1 MNKSS
6 QIKIAPSIA
15 SGPLTNLK
23 ATISELEKA
32 GATHIHFDIEDGSFV
47 PVMNIGVKVIG
58 ELRPLSRLPF
68 DVHLMMVNPEWLIP
82 DLARMGADLV
92 SVHYEACPYPRRTLR
107 LITEHGMSA
116 GLAFNPTTPI
126 PDLNFCLPY
135 LSFIVI
141 LTTEPEI
148 GDCPFLPATLEKIN
162 EGKSRPEF
170 KEISWVADGGISVDN
185 AKQVAEAGAD
195 MMVIGR
201 GIFKEGKI
209 SNNIQDIKNAVNS
222 L

>member
-23 ATISELEKA
+23 TTISELEKA

-92 SVHYEACPYPRRTLR
+92 SVHYETCPYPRRTLR
-107 LITEHGMSA
+107 LITEHGMEA
-116 GLAFNPTTPI
+116 GLAFNPSTQI
-126 PDLNFCLPY
+126 PNLEFCLPY
-135 LSFIVI
+135 LSFILV

-148 GDCPFLPATLEKIN
+148 GDCPFLPSVLKKLVD
-162 EGKSRPEF
+162 GKSRPEF
-170 KEISWVADGGISVDN
+170 DKISWVADGGIS
-185 AKQVAEAGAD
+185 A
-195 MMVIGR
+195 
-201 GIFKEGKI
+201 
-209 SNNIQDIKNAVNS
+209 KNAGEVFRYTCCWSWYFQRREN
-222 L
+222 LRQHK